1 MATLQEASEG
11 YVKLRNLK
19 KKMQERHK
27 EELAPIN
34 ENMAKLEAFM
44 LDQLNQL
51 QLQNVKTAT
60 GETVYK
66 TTRTSVK
73 ASDWAAFLDWV
84 KENEAWE
91 FLVRRPAE
99 SMVKEYLEEHEALP
113 PGVSSSTEQKVG
125 VRAN

>member
-1 MATLQEASEG
+1 MATLQEAGEG

-19 KKMQERHK
+19 KKIKARHS

-34 ENMAKLEAFM
+34 DNMAKLEAFM
-44 LDQLNQL
+44 LDELNKQNL
-51 QLQNVKTAT
+51 SNVKTSA
-60 GETVYK
+60 GVVVYK
-66 TTRTSVK
+66 STRTSVK
-73 ASDWAAFLDWV
+73 AADWEAFLSWI

-113 PGVSSSTEQKVG
+113 PGVASSTEQTVG